1 MGLLSSTRPAQSEII
16 EMPSSSSTPA
26 PPESRSKIIDSS
38 EAEMGQE
45 DPKKEKEQSQQGGSG
60 KVIDAVWGEIDLS
73 DGSGPN
79 YRNLSWVKASVL
91 EVKTQIGLGVLGLP
105 AALNTLGFVPGI
117 LCILAIA
124 IIITWS
130 DYVVGTFKMNHPE
143 VYTVADV
150 GYIMFGPWGREI
162 LGFAYLLEVVAT
174 GGASFLSISV
184 AFNAITDHATCS
196 VVWAII
202 GAVAVGI
209 LSSIQT
215 LGKISWLGWV
225 GLVSIMSAIITLMIG
240 VGISSKPSLAP
251 EGVQGVDWQITTQA
265 VAHPSFVEGI
275 NAVCIIIFA
284 YAGTPNFF
292 NIVGEMKNPED
303 FTKSVL
309 VGQTAITTIYLVVA
323 AVVYHYV
330 GQYIASPAL
339 GSAGVVLKRVCYGLA
354 LPGLAVGGTLFMH
367 VAAKYIF
374 VRVLRNSR
382 HLAKNTP
389 THYFAW
395 YGCVILVCAVG
406 FIIAEAIPFFNDL
419 LSLIGALLATV
430 ICIQMEAFMWMWD
443 NTRSPT
449 RGTLS
454 WNLLMAMNIL
464 FFVLGWF
471 LMIAGTYGSVVTI
484 NDNFK
489 SGDVGSAFSCAD
501 NS

>member
-1 MGLLSSTRPAQSEII
+1 MTTSSAPHHPTKTTTNHGSDIEI
-16 EMPSSSSTPA
+16 
-26 PPESRSKIIDSS
+26 
-38 EAEMGQE
+38 GQAANVHQADENGDENE
-45 DPKKEKEQSQQGGSG
+45 DPKNENNAKQNT
-60 KVIDAVWGEIDLS
+60 VVDAVWGEIDLS
-73 DGSGPN
+73 DGSSPN

-105 AALNTLGFVPGI
+105 AALNVLGFVPGI

-202 GAVAVGI
+202 GAVVVGL

-215 LGKISWLGWV
+215 LGRISWLGWV
-225 GLVSIMSAIITLMIG
+225 GLVSILSAVITLMIG
-240 VGISSKPSLAP
+240 LGTSGRPSLAP
-251 EGVQGVDWQITTQA
+251 AGNDWQIETQA
-265 VAHPSFVEGI
+265 ITSPTFVEAI

-292 NIVGEMKNPED
+292 NIVGEMKNPRD

-323 AVVYHYV
+323 AVVYHYA

-339 GSAGVVLKRVCYGLA
+339 GSAGVVLKKVCYGLA

-389 THYFAW
+389 THYIAW
-395 YGCVILVCAVG
+395 YGSVILVCAVG

-430 ICIQMEAFMWMWD
+430 ICIQMESFMWMWD
-443 NTRSPT
+443 NIRSPS
-449 RGTLS
+449 RGTTS
-454 WNLLMAMNIL
+454 WNLLMAMNVL
-464 FFVLGWF
+464 FFILGWF

-501 NS
+501 NSS